1 MKAGDSDRG
10 EVNML
15 VSKGETRKMQEPR
28 ENPSR
33 KVPEEEGGLWWR
45 VRRTGKSGSKEG
57 FHSLRDRSN
66 GRECEVGRI
75 QDCVV
80 GEERNQGDSQRTAS
94 IFSGIK
100 RQSQESCG
108 LATVVN
114 VLGNLCEMIKK
125 IRKQY

>member
-66 GRECEVGRI
+66 GKECEVGRI

-80 GEERNQGDSQRTAS
+80 G
-94 IFSGIK
+94 K
-100 RQSQESCG
+100 RETKETHGGQPRFSQE
-108 LATVVN
+108 LRDNHRRAVDWP
-114 VLGNLCEMIKK
+114 LW
-125 IRKQY
+125 